1 LTIRDD
7 REEYLSMSHV
17 LIAGESWVTHSTHIK
32 GVDSFTTSSYVSGAE
47 PLRRA
52 LGGTGHTTTH
62 LPAHLV
68 PAEFPSS
75 AAELADYDVVVLSD
89 IGANSIQL
97 APSVFERA
105 EPGVDR
111 LGVLR
116 DWALAGGGLLMIGG
130 YLSFTGFEAKAAYRN
145 TALHE
150 LLPVE
155 LLAEDDRVELPA
167 GASAEVLDAEHPAL
181 GGVRGAWPALLG
193 YNRVLPRP
201 EASVLATLGHD
212 PLVAVAQRGAGRVG
226 VFTSD
231 CSPHW
236 APEAFCEQ
244 WDGYPALFGGLVSWL
259 AG

>member
-1 LTIRDD
+1 MKR
-7 REEYLSMSHV
+7 V
-17 LIAGESWVTHSTHIK
+17 LIAGESWVTQSTHIK
-32 GVDSFTTSSYVSGAE
+32 GVDSFTTSSYVEGVG

-52 LGGTGHTTTH
+52 LEGRGHRVTH

-68 PAEFPSS
+68 PAGFPSTAQALS
-75 AAELADYDVVVLSD
+75 GYDVVVLSD

-97 APSVFERA
+97 APAVFEKA
-105 EPGVDR
+105 APGSDR

-116 DWALAGGGLLMIGG
+116 DWVTDGGGLLMIGG
-130 YLSFTGFEAKAAYRN
+130 YLSFTGFEGKAAYRN

-155 LLAEDDRVELPA
+155 LLPEDDRVELPA
-167 GASAEVLDAEHPAL
+167 GARAEVTDAGHPAL
-181 GGVRGAWPALLG
+181 GGVTGEWPPLLG
-193 YNRVLPRP
+193 YNRVRTR
-201 EASVLATLGHD
+201 AGSGVLATVNDD
-212 PLVAVAQRGAGRVG
+212 PLVAVATRGSGRVG

-236 APEAFCEQ
+236 APEAFCER
-244 WDGYPALFGGLVSWL
+244 WPGYGQVFGGLVEWL

>member
-1 LTIRDD
+1 
-7 REEYLSMSHV
+7 MSRV
-17 LIAGESWVTHSTHIK
+17 LIAGESWVTQSTHIK
-32 GVDSFTTSSYVSGAE
+32 GVDSFTTSSYVVGVA

-52 LGGTGHTTTH
+52 LEGRGHRVTH

-68 PAEFPSS
+68 PAEFPAS

-89 IGANSIQL
+89 IGANSVQL

-105 EPGVDR
+105 TPGADR
-111 LGVLR
+111 LGTLR
-116 DWALAGGGLLMIGG
+116 DWVNGGGGLLMIGG
-130 YLSFTGFEAKAAYRN
+130 YLSFTGFEGKAAYRN

-167 GASAEVLDAEHPAL
+167 GGRALVLEPGHTAL
-181 GGVRGAWPALLG
+181 GGVAGDWPVLLG
-193 YNRVLPRP
+193 YNRVRPRP
-201 EASVLATLGHD
+201 GASVLVKIGGD
-212 PLVAVAQRGAGRVG
+212 PLVAVVQRGAGRAG

-236 APEAFCEQ
+236 APTEFCEQ
-244 WDGYPALFGGLVSWL
+244 WDGYAAVFGGLVEWL

>member
-1 LTIRDD
+1 
-7 REEYLSMSHV
+7 MSRV
-17 LIAGESWVTHSTHIK
+17 LIAGESWVTQSTHIK
-32 GVDSFTTSSYVSGAE
+32 GVDSFTTSSYVVGVE

-52 LGGTGHTTTH
+52 LESRGHQVTH

-68 PAEFPSS
+68 PAEFPGS

-89 IGANSIQL
+89 IGANSVQL
-97 APSVFERA
+97 APAVFERA
-105 EPGVDR
+105 TPGADR
-111 LGVLR
+111 LGALR
-116 DWALAGGGLLMIGG
+116 DWVSGGGGLLMIGG
-130 YLSFTGFEAKAAYRN
+130 YLSFTGFEGKAAYRN

-150 LLPVE
+150 VLPVE

-167 GASAEVLDAEHPAL
+167 GGHARVLEPGHPAL
-181 GGVRGAWPALLG
+181 AGVDGDWPALLG
-193 YNRVLPRP
+193 YNRVRPRP
-201 EASVLATLGHD
+201 EASVLVEIGGD
-212 PLVAVAQRGAGRVG
+212 PLVAVAERGSGRAG

-244 WDGYPALFGGLVSWL
+244 WDGYAGVFGGLVEWL

>member
-1 LTIRDD
+1 MIR
-7 REEYLSMSHV
+7 V
-17 LIAGESWVTHSTHIK
+17 LIAGESWVTQSTHIK
-32 GVDSFTTSSYVSGAE
+32 GVDSFTTSAYVEGVG

-52 LGGTGHTTTH
+52 LEDRGHRVEH

-75 AAELADYDVVVLSD
+75 ADALAGYDVVVLSD
-89 IGANSIQL
+89 IGANSVQL
-97 APSVFERA
+97 APAVFERA
-105 EPGVDR
+105 TAGADR

-116 DWALAGGGLLMIGG
+116 DWVTDGGGLLMIGG
-130 YLSFTGFEAKAAYRN
+130 YLSFTGFEGKAAYRN

-167 GASAEVLDAEHPAL
+167 GERASVLDAGHPAM
-181 GGVRGAWPALLG
+181 GGVSGEWPALLG
-193 YNRVLPRP
+193 YNRVRPRP
-201 EASVLATLGHD
+201 EASVLATVNGD
-212 PLVAVAQRGAGRVG
+212 PLVALATRGSGRAG

-236 APEAFCEQ
+236 APAEFCER
-244 WDGYPALFGGLVSWL
+244 WPGYNQVFGGLVEWL

>member
-1 LTIRDD
+1 
-7 REEYLSMSHV
+7 V
-17 LIAGESWVTHSTHIK
+17 
-32 GVDSFTTSSYVSGAE
+32 
-47 PLRRA
+47 
-52 LGGTGHTTTH
+52 H

-68 PAEFPSS
+68 PAEFPST
-75 AAELADYDVVVLSD
+75 ADELAGYDVVVLSD

-97 APSVFERA
+97 APAVFERA
-105 EPGVDR
+105 TAGADR

-116 DWALAGGGLLMIGG
+116 SWVTAGGGLLMIGG
-130 YLSFTGFEAKAAYRN
+130 YLSFTGFEGKAAYRN
-145 TALHE
+145 TVLHE

-167 GASAEVLDAEHPAL
+167 GATAQVNEPGHPAL
-181 GGVRGAWPALLG
+181 GGVSGDWPALLG
-193 YNRVLPRP
+193 YNRVRPRP
-201 EASVLATLGHD
+201 GTSVLATVGAD
-212 PLVAVAQRGAGRVG
+212 PLVAVAERGSGRTA

-244 WDGYPALFGGLVSWL
+244 WDGYTLVFGGLVEWL